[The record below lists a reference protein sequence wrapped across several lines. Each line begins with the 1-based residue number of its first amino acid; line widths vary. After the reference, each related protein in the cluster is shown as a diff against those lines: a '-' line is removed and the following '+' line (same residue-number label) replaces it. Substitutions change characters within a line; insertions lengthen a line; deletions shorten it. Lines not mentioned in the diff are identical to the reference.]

1 MKKLVKIASWLFA
14 AGSIVLIAGLFYIY
28 AVMVPELPS
37 IEHLE
42 DTQYQVPLRV
52 YDQNEILLAEFGEHR
67 RIPVEFDK
75 IPRYL
80 IDAVVAVED
89 DQFWNHVGVEW
100 RPSTRS

>member
-1 MKKLVKIASWLFA
+1 MKKLVKIVSWLFA

-28 AVMVPELPS
+28 AVMVPVLPS

-42 DTQYQVPLRV
+42 DAQYQVPLRV
-52 YDQNEILLAEFGEHR
+52 YDKNEILLAEFGEHR
-67 RIPVEFDK
+67 RIPVDFDK

-89 DQFWNHVGVEW
+89 DQF
-100 RPSTRS
+100 